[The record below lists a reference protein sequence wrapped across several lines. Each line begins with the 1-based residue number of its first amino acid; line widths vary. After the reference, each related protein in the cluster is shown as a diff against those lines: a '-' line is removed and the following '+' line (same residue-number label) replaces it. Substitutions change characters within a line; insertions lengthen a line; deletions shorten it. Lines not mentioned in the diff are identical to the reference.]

1 MFKKICL
8 SLIITFTVSALLFA
22 GVYIEKFTVQ
32 SENGNVTVEWKT
44 QDESTVSRFEIE
56 RKSGNS
62 DSFIMIATVTP
73 LGNNSDYQ
81 YIDRSAYKTSDA
93 LYVYRL
99 KIIDKNSSV
108 DPVYTNSIAVT
119 HKVSSVK
126 STWGSIKSMF
136 R

>member
-1 MFKKICL
+1 MFKKLCL
-8 SLIITFTVSALLFA
+8 SLIITFVVSALLFA

-32 SENGNVTVEWKT
+32 SENGNVNIEWKT
-44 QDESTVSRFEIE
+44 QDESTVSRFEVE

-62 DSFIMIATVTP
+62 DSFIMIASVTP

-81 YIDRSAYKTSDA
+81 YIDRSAYKTTDA

-108 DPVYTNSIAVT
+108 DPVYTNSITIT